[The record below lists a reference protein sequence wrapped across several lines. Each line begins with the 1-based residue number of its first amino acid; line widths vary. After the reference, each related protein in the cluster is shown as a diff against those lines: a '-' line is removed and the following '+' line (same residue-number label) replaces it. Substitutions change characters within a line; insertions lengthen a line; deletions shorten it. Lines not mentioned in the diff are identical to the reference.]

1 MFLALYANEN
11 QELLEHS
18 GIAMLGRTGTNWVEP
33 EELEMIPLPRGAS
46 LVTVP
51 YYIPVGLDGD
61 RLTYFESDPS
71 ARGQKA
77 YAVAALLP
85 QGFTRT
91 LLPACV
97 SSRSAGDL
105 PLLGYAAVGF
115 KNGQVY
121 TAAVQTDEHR
131 KWHPV
136 YYNTAR
142 LPERINRQ
150 LRKYPDNRILQH
162 LAHCSLDYSCFTAQN
177 IFYRR
182 WEGGIPTMP
191 SCNADCIGCISESH
205 HGADSPQQRLT
216 FVPDAQEIAE
226 IAGDHL
232 QNAKEAIISFGQGC
246 EGEPALNAPR
256 LAEAIKMVRQQ
267 TDRGTININ
276 TNAGFSSGLSQLY
289 DAGLDSMRVTIFS
302 FAEDNYVKY
311 HRPRN
316 YKFAS
321 VRDSIAHARA
331 KGVNV
336 SINLL
341 VFPGFTDRESEIEAL
356 LEFIRKNPVDMI
368 QLRNL
373 NIDPDYLLDL
383 FDSQEAGMGM
393 LTFLSILQQELPQ
406 VRIGSYTHPLRCD
419 KRE

>member
-1 MFLALYANEN
+1 M
-11 QELLEHS
+11 
-18 GIAMLGRTGTNWVEP
+18 
-33 EELEMIPLPRGAS
+33 
-46 LVTVP
+46 P

-71 ARGQKA
+71 GRGQKA

-97 SSRSAGDL
+97 SSRGAGDL

-136 YYNTAR
+136 NYNTAR

-150 LRKYPDNRILQH
+150 LRQYPDNRILQH

-182 WEGGIPTMP
+182 WEGGIPPCPAVMP
-191 SCNADCIGCISESH
+191 IVSAAFRKSSWGRF
-205 HGADSPQQRLT
+205 PQQRLT

-246 EGEPALNAPR
+246 EG
-256 LAEAIKMVRQQ
+256 
-267 TDRGTININ
+267 
-276 TNAGFSSGLSQLY
+276 SQPECP
-289 DAGLDSMRVTIFS
+289 S
-302 FAEDNYVKY
+302 
-311 HRPRN
+311 
-316 YKFAS
+316 
-321 VRDSIAHARA
+321 
-331 KGVNV
+331 
-336 SINLL
+336 
-341 VFPGFTDRESEIEAL
+341 PGR
-356 LEFIRKNPVDMI
+356 
-368 QLRNL
+368 
-373 NIDPDYLLDL
+373 
-383 FDSQEAGMGM
+383 
-393 LTFLSILQQELPQ
+393 
-406 VRIGSYTHPLRCD
+406 SY
-419 KRE
+419 